1 MTEYGA
7 RLPRCGVVYIKSYSL
22 ETITKWIAVY
32 SVATPLELVTREYVG
47 DIHNAWH

>member
-22 ETITKWIAVY
+22 ETITKWITEY
-32 SVATPLELVTREYVG
+32 SAATPLELVTREYVG
-47 DIHNAWH
+47 DSHGRWH